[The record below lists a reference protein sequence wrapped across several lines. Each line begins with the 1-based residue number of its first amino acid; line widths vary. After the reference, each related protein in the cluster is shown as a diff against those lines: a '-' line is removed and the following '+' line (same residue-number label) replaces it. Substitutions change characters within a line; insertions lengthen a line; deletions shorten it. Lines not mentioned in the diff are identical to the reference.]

1 MRVGDS
7 WRKLASSDLA
17 VLVLLATGGVLLH
30 TITNGQYGFHHDELT
45 TLDGARSLA
54 WGYVA
59 YPPLILACC
68 SPSVPILERAWAKK
82 SGISITRA
90 KEPFKKFLGAL
101 LAEKRSVPT
110 LVRVNHRLQN

>member
-1 MRVGDS
+1 M
-7 WRKLASSDLA
+7 ASL
-17 VLVLLATGGVLLH
+17 
-30 TITNGQYGFHHDELT
+30 F
-45 TLDGARSLA
+45 SLQEFL
-54 WGYVA
+54 G
-59 YPPLILACC
+59 CC
-68 SPSVPILERAWAKK
+68 LPSVPILKRACKK